1 MASNSQ
7 TPFLTPEQYK
17 AGYLAYLN
25 GEIKNQDLNWAAN
38 VAYRLTGDTE
48 AEEAEAAT
56 LAALPRAQLM
66 AQTINYVQK
75 LVIDSEV
82 NWVMKHLTPEQ
93 AVFIATNYKLM
104 ASTLAESSGQGK
116 ANGPVFLQ
124 TVKNLMSQGAF
135 RRNADLQT
143 ERQGILGEVAGANQ
157 VGEEKAGPGILERLV
172 DPFRSALEGP
182 SADTGIKKGRGT
194 RKYLKGCGM
203 VREGAKPA
211 SHDWQSFGNYMIAR
225 NDLINGSSVH
235 IRYKNGQ
242 RVRALPVKVVG
253 GSVLSV
259 LKSVS
264 DGTAPAYDD
273 ISNLTENELEY
284 VNGLMKKSNIAPLGM
299 PTAKK
304 TEKEQ
309 DKLKFNKMKGEIL
322 AGNDNVQMIKE
333 FKTLLIRMKN
343 RKELPASEVH
353 DILLDL
359 ASMGH

>member
-38 VAYRLTGDTE
+38 VAYRLTGDSE

-66 AQTINYVQK
+66 AETVRYVQL

-82 NWVMKHLTPEQ
+82 GWVMKQLTPEQ
-93 AVFIATNYKLM
+93 AIYISSNYRLM
-104 ASTLAESSGQGK
+104 ATTLKSEDNK
-116 ANGPVFLQ
+116 ANGAVFMQ
-124 TVKNLMSQGAF
+124 TVKNLMGTRAF
-135 RRNADLQT
+135 RREEEIDVEGNEARNIMAESNT
-143 ERQGILGEVAGANQ
+143 PENEQGAG
-157 VGEEKAGPGILERLV
+157 I
-172 DPFRSALEGP
+172 
-182 SADTGIKKGRGT
+182 GIKARGRGS

-242 RVRALPVKVVG
+242 RVRALPVKAVG

-264 DGTAPAYDD
+264 DGSAPAYDD

-284 VNGLMKKSNIAPLGM
+284 VNNLMKKSNIAPLGM